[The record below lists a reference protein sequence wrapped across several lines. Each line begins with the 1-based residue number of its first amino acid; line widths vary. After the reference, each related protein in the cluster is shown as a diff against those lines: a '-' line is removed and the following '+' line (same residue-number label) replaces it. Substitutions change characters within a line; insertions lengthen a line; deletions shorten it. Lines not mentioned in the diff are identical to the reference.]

1 MEQYRKEN
9 IPFTTFPCEKDY
21 TDTKLAIDRA
31 VELLKGQ
38 VEVLDDEDNLTT
50 ENIILDF
57 RSWDKVYIL
66 GALGGRMDHFLGNV
80 YSLIEAFDRQ
90 VSVILIDSL
99 NKIYLTGRES
109 SIKKEEQFGEYVS
122 FIPIMGDM
130 KLSLTGFKYNLN
142 DYCLHPSN
150 VITVCNEIIEN
161 EAFIRYDRNYLLA
174 LETKDRKFVTK
185 V

>member
-1 MEQYRKEN
+1 MNKNIVIITGGCIEDTFACDFLNRIEDKYIIAADKGIEFLKRQGIKPDEILGDFDSADELLVEQYRKEN

-90 VSVILIDSL
+90 VSVS
-99 NKIYLTGRES
+99 YTHLTL
-109 SIKKEEQFGEYVS
+109 
-122 FIPIMGDM
+122 P
-130 KLSLTGFKYNLN
+130 
-142 DYCLHPSN
+142 
-150 VITVCNEIIEN
+150 
-161 EAFIRYDRNYLLA
+161 
-174 LETKDRKFVTK
+174 TKA
-185 V
+185 